1 MRRQWKKVAMI
12 MLVGLLVAGPLAQ
25 IPSAFASPESDKA
38 KIANDQA
45 AKDLQQIMLQMD
57 SMSKMPMTANEK
69 EMMKMLHQMA
79 DTIKM
84 LIEAN
89 KNLIIAVEKG
99 SMRQ

>member
-1 MRRQWKKVAMI
+1 MKRQWKKVAMI

-25 IPSAFASPESDKA
+25 IPNAFASPESDKA
-38 KIANDQA
+38 KIANEAA
-45 AKDLQQIMLQMD
+45 AKDLQQIMTHMD

-69 EMMKMLHQMA
+69 EMMKLLHQMA

-89 KNLIIAVEKG
+89 KNLIIAIEHGAMK
-99 SMRQ
+99 Q

>member
-1 MRRQWKKVAMI
+1 MKRQWKKVAMI

-25 IPSAFASPESDKA
+25 IPSAFASQESDKA
-38 KIANDQA
+38 KIANDAA
-45 AKDLQQIMLQMD
+45 AKDLQQVMTQ
-57 SMSKMPMTANEK
+57 MTANEK

-89 KNLIIAVEKG
+89 KNLIIAVEHGAMK
-99 SMRQ
+99 Q